1 MSMGLAA
8 VGVPL
13 PRRGCDPM
21 RGGQGTHEGQVY
33 RTPKG
38 LLLIFY
44 CLITAWTVVSIVFIG
59 GKTVEAGGGDLIW
72 LGMIAFVL
80 GFTWYFSLGVFY
92 RIRMGPDG
100 EMVLK
105 SFRRVLTTHP
115 MEIEAVEGPFLPV
128 GFVRFKLPGE
138 RAYLMCI
145 LTDPVLRGILKRIGE
160 MNLEVKFKTR

>member
-1 MSMGLAA
+1 MKGPQDAPA
-8 VGVPL
+8 
-13 PRRGCDPM
+13 R
-21 RGGQGTHEGQVY
+21 QIY
-33 RTPKG
+33 RTPKA
-38 LLLIFY
+38 LLLIY
-44 CLITAWTVVSIVFIG
+44 YSVVTAWTIVSIVFIG
-59 GKTVEAGGGDLIW
+59 GKTVEAGGGDLVW

-92 RIRMGPDG
+92 RIQMGPEG
-100 EMVLK
+100 EMELT

-115 MEIEAVEGPFLPV
+115 REIEAVEGPFLPV

-145 LTDPVLRGILKRIGE
+145 LTNPVLRGILKRIGE